1 MKKLIFIAL
10 LCSLISCGLDD
21 DTNQGF
27 DFDLVPI
34 LDVELPDELKKDSI
48 YNLGIRYLRP
58 TNCHAFRGFDYN
70 RNDNER
76 IVAIVNTV
84 ARSEECST
92 LENDTV
98 AVTLRLHVVQ
108 DDVYIFKFWQGKDAD
123 GENQFL
129 VNEVPVITSQ

>member
-21 DTNQGF
+21 DINQGF

-48 YNLGIRYLRP
+48 YDLGIRYLRP

-70 RNDNER
+70 RNDKER

-84 ARSEECST
+84 ARNEQCST

-98 AVTLRLHVVQ
+98 AVTLRLHVAQ
-108 DDVYIFKFWQGKDAD
+108 DDVYIFKFWQGKDTD